1 MNIADMFGKMQEMQQ
16 RLEEAKK
23 KLADITVEGMAGG
36 GMVRVTANAARQILH
51 VQLEADVLQDK
62 EMLEDL
68 IAAATN
74 NALEKAEQAARQEM
88 SKITQGMLP
97 NIPGLDISQLGL

>member
-1 MNIADMFGKMQEMQQ
+1 
-16 RLEEAKK
+16 
-23 KLADITVEGMAGG
+23 
-36 GMVRVTANAARQILH
+36 
-51 VQLEADVLQDK
+51 
-62 EMLEDL
+62 MLEDL